1 MLIHPLMLNRDH
13 RAIIKQAEEDAKQR
27 LARLTPA
34 ERLVMMALIDGKLN
48 KVIAWDLG
56 NSQRTIE
63 NHRSRIME
71 KTEVDSV
78 VDLLRLVLLAE

>member
-1 MLIHPLMLNRDH
+1 MRIAPLLIDPTH
-13 RAIIKQAEEDAKQR
+13 RALINMAEEDARSR

-34 ERLVMMALIDGKLN
+34 ERLVMSALVDGKMN
-48 KVIAWDLG
+48 KTIAWDLG

-78 VDLLRLVLLAE
+78 VDLLRLLVLSE